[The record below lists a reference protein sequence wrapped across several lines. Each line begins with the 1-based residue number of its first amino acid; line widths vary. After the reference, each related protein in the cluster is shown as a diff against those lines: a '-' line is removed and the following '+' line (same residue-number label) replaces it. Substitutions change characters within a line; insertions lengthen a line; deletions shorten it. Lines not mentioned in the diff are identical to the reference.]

1 MRLIMI
7 GRIYLLKSSEA
18 ERCILPDDAHQKPP
32 ARADCA
38 KTAPKSNSAQSEHLA
53 GQQEYH
59 AYISVLLRK
68 GAFKVFRFQSAPRR
82 RPLAFAHAQNALFHL
97 PVSKTPLQA
106 CMHPKRLSC
115 SPEPKATPCD
125 YLHPGR
131 SFALAEPKATLC
143 VVLYPNRPLE
153 LACAQSPFMPS
164 RVQSSTSRLLESKA
178 PLHDYSHPKPLMS
191 SRVQRSPSC
200 PPESKAPL
208 VFAQILTR
216 I

>member
-1 MRLIMI
+1 MI

-38 KTAPKSNSAQSEHLA
+38 KTAPKSNSTQSEHLA

-59 AYISVLLRK
+59 AYVSVLLRK

-82 RPLAFAHAQNALFHL
+82 RPLAFAHVQNALSHL
-97 PVSKTPLQA
+97 PVSKTPIQA

-115 SPEPKATPCD
+115 SPEPKAT
-125 YLHPGR
+125 
-131 SFALAEPKATLC
+131 LC
-143 VVLYPNRPLE
+143 VGLYPNRPLE
-153 LACAQSPFMPS
+153 PACAQSLFMPS

-178 PLHDYSHPKPLMS
+178 PLHDCPHPKPLMS
-191 SRVQRSPSC
+191 SRIQRSPRVRPSLKHPSC
-200 PPESKAPL
+200 SPKS
-208 VFAQILTR
+208 
-216 I
+216 

>member
-1 MRLIMI
+1 MTLI
-7 GRIYLLKSSEA
+7 GNRQPVQTVPKQRPKAAVHNPDTWRISKNTTHMFQYCS
-18 ERCILPDDAHQKPP
+18 
-32 ARADCA
+32 A
-38 KTAPKSNSAQSEHLA
+38 KAPLRFSASKA
-53 GQQEYH
+53 P
-59 AYISVLLRK
+59 
-68 GAFKVFRFQSAPRR
+68 PRR
-82 RPLAFAHAQNALFHL
+82 RPLAFAHVQNALSHL
-97 PVSKTPLQA
+97 PVSKTPIQA

-115 SPEPKATPCD
+115 LPETKA
-125 YLHPGR
+125 
-131 SFALAEPKATLC
+131 
-143 VVLYPNRPLE
+143 PLE
-153 LACAQSPFMPS
+153 LACAQSLFMPS

>member
-1 MRLIMI
+1 MI
-7 GRIYLLKSSEA
+7 GRIYLPKSSEA
-18 ERCILPDDAHQKPP
+18 ERCILPNDAHRKPP

-38 KTAPKSNSAQSEHLA
+38 KTAPKSNSTQSEHLA

-59 AYISVLLRK
+59 AYVSVLLRK

-131 SFALAEPKATLC
+131 SFALAEPKATL
-143 VVLYPNRPLE
+143 E
-153 LACAQSPFMPS
+153 LACAQSLFMPS
-164 RVQSSTSRLLESKA
+164 RVQSSTSQLLESKA
-178 PLHDYSHPKPLMS
+178 PLHDCPHPKPLMS
-191 SRVQRSPSC
+191 SRIQRSPRVRPSLKHPSC
-200 PPESKAPL
+200 SPES
-208 VFAQILTR
+208 
-216 I
+216 

>member
-1 MRLIMI
+1 M
-7 GRIYLLKSSEA
+7 
-18 ERCILPDDAHQKPP
+18 LPDDAHRKPP

-38 KTAPKSNSAQSEHLA
+38 KTAPKSNSTQSEHLA

-59 AYISVLLRK
+59 AYVSVLLRK

-143 VVLYPNRPLE
+143 VGLYPNRPLE
-153 LACAQSPFMPS
+153 PACAQSPSCPP
-164 RVQSSTSRLLESKA
+164 ESKA
-178 PLHDYSHPKPLMS
+178 ALRGCLNPRPPSRLPASQAPHVIPDPKI
-191 SRVQRSPSC
+191 PSC

>member
-1 MRLIMI
+1 MTLI
-7 GRIYLLKSSEA
+7 RN
-18 ERCILPDDAHQKPP
+18 RQPVQ
-32 ARADCA
+32 
-38 KTAPKSNSAQSEHLA
+38 TAPKQRPKAAVHNLDTWRISKNTTHMFQYCSAKA
-53 GQQEYH
+53 P
-59 AYISVLLRK
+59 LR
-68 GAFKVFRFQSAPRR
+68 FSASKAPPRR
-82 RPLAFAHAQNALFHL
+82 RPLAFAHAQNALSHL
-97 PVSKTPLQA
+97 PASKTPLQA

-115 SPEPKATPCD
+115 SLEPKA
-125 YLHPGR
+125 
-131 SFALAEPKATLC
+131 ALRDC
-143 VVLYPNRPLE
+143 LYPNRPLE

>member
-1 MRLIMI
+1 MI

-18 ERCILPDDAHQKPP
+18 ERCILPNDAHRKPP

-38 KTAPKSNSAQSEHLA
+38 KTAPKSNSTQSEHLA

-59 AYISVLLRK
+59 AYVSVLLRK

-143 VVLYPNRPLE
+143 VGLYPTRPLE
-153 LACAQSPFMPS
+153 PACAQSPFMPS
-164 RVQSSTSRLLESKA
+164 RVQSGTSRLLESKA

>member
-1 MRLIMI
+1 MTLIGNRQPVQTVPKQRPKATVRNPSTWRVSKNTTHMFQ
-7 GRIYLLKSSEA
+7 YCS
-18 ERCILPDDAHQKPP
+18 
-32 ARADCA
+32 A
-38 KTAPKSNSAQSEHLA
+38 KVPLRFSASKAP
-53 GQQEYH
+53 
-59 AYISVLLRK
+59 
-68 GAFKVFRFQSAPRR
+68 PRR
-82 RPLAFAHAQNALFHL
+82 RPLAFAHAQDALFHL

-143 VVLYPNRPLE
+143 VGLYPNRPLE
-153 LACAQSPFMPS
+153 PACAQSPFMPS

>member
-1 MRLIMI
+1 MRLISI

-18 ERCILPDDAHQKPP
+18 ERCILPDNAHRKPP
-32 ARADCA
+32 ARANRA
-38 KTAPKSNSAQSEHLA
+38 KTAPKSNSTQSEHLA
-53 GQQEYH
+53 DQQKYH
-59 AYISVLLRK
+59 SYVSVLLRK

-97 PVSKTPLQA
+97 PVSLQA

-143 VVLYPNRPLE
+143 VGLYPNRPLE
-153 LACAQSPFMPS
+153 PACAQ
-164 RVQSSTSRLLESKA
+164 
-178 PLHDYSHPKPLMS
+178 
-191 SRVQRSPSC
+191 SPSC
-200 PPESKAPL
+200 PPESKAALRGCLNPRL
-208 VFAQILTR
+208 PFTITR
-216 I
+216 IQSHSCHPGSKDPPRVRPSLKHPSCSPKS

>member
-1 MRLIMI
+1 MRLISI

-38 KTAPKSNSAQSEHLA
+38 KTAPKSSSAQSGHLA

-59 AYISVLLRK
+59 SYVSVLLRK

-82 RPLAFAHAQNALFHL
+82 RPLAFAHAQNALSHL
-97 PVSKTPLQA
+97 PVSLQA
-106 CMHPKRLSC
+106 YMHPKRLSC
-115 SPEPKATPCD
+115 SPEPKAGLRDC
-125 YLHPGR
+125 LHPGH
-131 SFALAEPKATLC
+131 SFALAEPKAPLC
-143 VVLYPNRPLE
+143 VDPYPNRPLE
-153 LACAQSPFMPS
+153 LACAQSPFM
-164 RVQSSTSRLLESKA
+164 STRIK
-178 PLHDYSHPKPLMS
+178 
-191 SRVQRSPSC
+191 RSPSC

>member
-1 MRLIMI
+1 MALI
-7 GRIYLLKSSEA
+7 GNR
-18 ERCILPDDAHQKPP
+18 QP
-32 ARADCA
+32 AQ
-38 KTAPKSNSAQSEHLA
+38 TAPKQRPKATVRNPNTWQINKNTTHMFQYCSAK
-53 GQQEYH
+53 
-59 AYISVLLRK
+59 VLLR
-68 GAFKVFRFQSAPRR
+68 FSASKAPPRR
-82 RPLAFAHAQNALFHL
+82 LPLAFAHAQNALSHL
-97 PVSKTPLQA
+97 PVSKTPIQA

-115 SPEPKATPCD
+115 SLEPKAALRDCL
-125 YLHPGR
+125 YPGH

-143 VVLYPNRPLE
+143 VDLYPNRPLE

-164 RVQSSTSRLLESKA
+164 RVQNSTSRLLESKA
-178 PLHDYSHPKPLMS
+178 PLHDYLHPKPLMS

>member
-1 MRLIMI
+1 MI

-18 ERCILPDDAHQKPP
+18 ERRHT
-32 ARADCA
+32 ARWRSSE
-38 KTAPKSNSAQSEHLA
+38 TASPCRLRQNSAQK
-53 GQQEYH
+53 QQCTIWTLGGSAKYH
-59 AYISVLLRK
+59 SHVSVLLRK
-68 GAFKVFRFQSAPRR
+68 GAFKVFRFQSPPRR
-82 RPLAFAHAQNALFHL
+82 LPLAFAHAQNALSHL
-97 PVSKTPLQA
+97 PVSKTPIQA

-115 SPEPKATPCD
+115 SLEPKAALRDC
-125 YLHPGR
+125 LHPGH

-143 VVLYPNRPLE
+143 VDLYPNRPLE

-164 RVQSSTSRLLESKA
+164 RVQNSTSRLLESKA
-178 PLHDYSHPKPLMS
+178 PLHDYLHPKPLMS

>member
-1 MRLIMI
+1 MI

-18 ERCILPDDAHQKPP
+18 ERCILPDDAHRKPP

-115 SPEPKATPCD
+115 SPEPKATLCD

-131 SFALAEPKATLC
+131 SFALAEPKATL
-143 VVLYPNRPLE
+143 E
-153 LACAQSPFMPS
+153 LACAQSLFMPS
-164 RVQSSTSRLLESKA
+164 RVQSSTSQLLESKA

-191 SRVQRSPSC
+191 SRIQRSPSC